1 VSHGRV
7 RPYAL
12 TGGRTRPAVA
22 HLPVEALV
30 VASRGLHDLPRFE
43 AGRVCALCTTPVAI
57 AEVAAA
63 MGLAL
68 GATRVLVGDLIASGA
83 LELHSAPAERPGVGL
98 LNRVLQGLEAL

>member
-1 VSHGRV
+1 MSDGRV

-12 TGGRTRPAVA
+12 TGGRTRPAVD

-30 VASRGLHDLPRFE
+30 VASRDLHELPRYE
-43 AGRVCALCTTPVAI
+43 AGRVCAVCTTPVAI

-83 LELHSAPAERPGVGL
+83 LVLHGASAAAPDRVL
-98 LNRVLQGLEAL
+98 LSRVLQGLEAL